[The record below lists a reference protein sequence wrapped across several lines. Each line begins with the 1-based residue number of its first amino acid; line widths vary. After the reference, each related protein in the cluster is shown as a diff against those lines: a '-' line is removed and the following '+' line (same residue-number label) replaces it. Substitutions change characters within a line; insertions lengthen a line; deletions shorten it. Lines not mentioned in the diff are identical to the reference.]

1 MSVRLACV
9 KHAASVHPEPGS
21 NSHVKKFN
29 NLSCFLPV
37 SHWLRSCSFSFLS
50 EFVFASTGFTVL
62 FGSFSNL
69 LISRISFS
77 EFHPE
82 LLSAS
87 GFRLPLPAA
96 SFKKLLFGI
105 YSGLHYCLFVKVHSV
120 ILRTTKRRRRDLN
133 PRAAINDL
141 HPFQGCPFSL
151 LGTSPNSL
159 TIQSLFCY

>member
-37 SHWLRSCSFSFLS
+37 FHWLRSCSFSFLS

-87 GFRLPLPAA
+87 GFCLPLPAA

-105 YSGLHYCLFVKVHSV
+105 YSGLHYCLFVKVLFAVAKLCFACSPQQLCYL
-120 ILRTTKRRRRDLN
+120 ITG
-133 PRAAINDL
+133 
-141 HPFQGCPFSL
+141 FL
-151 LGTSPNSL
+151 LC
-159 TIQSLFCY
+159 QQLF